1 MLKLLTA
8 PIALIYGIVVK
19 IRNLLYDIKIFKSVS
34 INRATICVGNLTVG
48 GTGKTPHVEYLIRIL
63 SSKYRIAIL
72 SRGYKRKTK
81 GFRFVE
87 VESTEEEVG
96 DEPLQIKT
104 KYPEITVAVD
114 GNRVRGAN
122 TLISNQPDIEVILLD
137 DAFQHRRIQPGY
149 SILLTDYNN
158 LITKDHFLPLG
169 RLRDSLSELSRADCV
184 VVTKCP
190 KVIKPIEQRI
200 ITKELNLY
208 PYQSIFFSSLN
219 YGTPLHVFQ
228 DNSMPLD
235 FSPKFKVFLIAGIAN
250 PLPFFDYVKSKFD
263 VVESATFP
271 DHYRYSE
278 KKIRAIFE
286 RFSKINT
293 NHKVIITTEKDAI
306 RLRAIN
312 GIEKAI
318 KDALF
323 YIPIEVVFTNDSE
336 SIFTNQIESYVRK
349 SKRNGSLHKGKN

>member
-1 MLKLLTA
+1 MLRLLTA
-8 PIALIYGIVVK
+8 PIALVYGIAVK
-19 IRNLLYDIKIFKSVS
+19 VRNLLYDLKIIKS
-34 INRATICVGNLTVG
+34 IPIKRATICVGNLTVG
-48 GTGKTPHVEYLIRIL
+48 GTGKTPHVEYLIHML
-63 SSKYRIAIL
+63 SPKYKIAIL

-81 GFRFVE
+81 GFRYVE

-122 TLISNQPDIEVILLD
+122 TLITNEPNIEVILLD

-158 LITKDHFLPLG
+158 LITNDYFLPLG

-184 VVTKCP
+184 IVTKCP
-190 KVIKPIEQRI
+190 KAIKPIELRI
-200 ITKELNLY
+200 ITKELNLM

-219 YGTPLHVFQ
+219 YGTPLPVFR
-228 DNSMPLD
+228 DNPMLLEI
-235 FSPKFKVFLIAGIAN
+235 SPRLKVLIIAGIAN

-263 VVESATFP
+263 VVDSIAFP
-271 DHYRYSE
+271 DHYRYTE

-293 NHKVIITTEKDAI
+293 NHKIIITTEKDATRI
-306 RLRAIN
+306 KAIN
-312 GIEKAI
+312 SLDQNERN
-318 KDALF
+318 ALF
-323 YIPIEVVFTNDSE
+323 YIPIEVVLANDSE
-336 SIFTNQIESYVRK
+336 SVFTNQIESYVRK
-349 SKRNGSLHKGKN
+349 SKRNGSLYKGKG